1 MDAVH
6 DAEKPGAQ
14 IAGPEEKVPAGER
27 PLQAILQQILATLI
41 VRQQRA
47 GVAPQRWDLGLEA
60 ALEFAH

>member
-1 MDAVH
+1 MDVAH

-14 IAGPEEKVPAGER
+14 IAGPEEKVSAGEG

-47 GVAPQRWDLGLEA
+47 GVAAQSWDLGLEA
-60 ALEFAH
+60 ALKFAH